1 MGGGSMGGG
10 GGGGGG
16 GGRGSGK
23 VRDGSTG
30 PLSRQGVKDLCG
42 AMGAAVDRLVAS
54 LRPLVVPDATL
65 RAGIKVDLVDAA
77 MPALEAFDVRHA
89 AVTST
94 FKHRAKHV
102 KYTAPDVAALLS
114 GLFGQGSGA
123 SSQNDDLDAARAAR
137 KKEDES
143 REWTVNA
150 VAVAQAGGGGGG
162 SSGSGAAGGGGGG
175 LPSSSRARQSVAL

>member
-102 KYTAPDVAALLS
+102 KYTAPKVDSKGSLCQSQLSTCAFLCEYRLSTCALS
-114 GLFGQGSGA
+114 CETCCNGLG
-123 SSQNDDLDAARAAR
+123 
-137 KKEDES
+137 
-143 REWTVNA
+143 
-150 VAVAQAGGGGGG
+150 
-162 SSGSGAAGGGGGG
+162 
-175 LPSSSRARQSVAL
+175 